1 MLISQLDI
9 LQSILS
15 SLTFMVRFVPQVMA
29 RRVEPDGRTRVL
41 VHWYPE
47 DM

>member
-1 MLISQLDI
+1 MSQLDI
-9 LQSILS
+9 LQSILLS
-15 SLTFMVRFVPQVMA
+15 PTFTVCFVPQVMA

>member
-1 MLISQLDI
+1 VQ
-9 LQSILS
+9 
-15 SLTFMVRFVPQVMA
+15 QVLA
-29 RRVEPDGRTRVL
+29 RRVEPDGRMQVL